1 MPVKIVRDDITK
13 MEVDAIV
20 NAANNALTGGGG
32 VDGAI
37 HRAAGPELLA
47 ECRTL
52 DGCETGSAKRTGAYR
67 LPCRYVIHTVGP
79 VWRGGYYGERELLES
94 CYRTSLELALE
105 GECESIA
112 FPLISSGVYG
122 YPKAQALQVAMETV
136 SRFLLEH
143 DIMVYIV
150 IFDRSSYQISEK
162 LFADITAYID
172 QRYVDEHTDGSV
184 EQARRH
190 RIARESMESGP
201 LSAEYVPFA
210 AAAAPPPLSVAH
222 TLEETLRHLDAGF
235 SQTLLRLIDQSGMSD
250 AQCYKKANIDR
261 KLFSKIRSNPNYRPS
276 KPTVLAFAVALEL
289 SLEETEA
296 LLRRAGFAL
305 SHASKFDI
313 IVEYFIMQ
321 SCYDVFT
328 INEALFAFDQ
338 PLLGG

>member
-1 MPVKIVRDDITK
+1 
-13 MEVDAIV
+13 METMDREAFL
-20 NAANNALTGGGG
+20 ALTSAHPQN
-32 VDGAI
+32 GAVQWAR
-37 HRAAGPELLA
+37 RAGRSLLRLRIYQERNPDSNPYYPKNEILRRCIAALEEIVAATGPKD
-47 ECRTL
+47 CR
-52 DGCETGSAKRTGAYR
+52 
-67 LPCRYVIHTVGP
+67 GP
-79 VWRGGYYGERELLES
+79 ERELLES

-105 GECESIA
+105 AECESIA